1 MMSCHDAPKLRDKLA
16 LPLLRCFCPLFGHR
30 NEKKESLQFLHGR
43 GGKILSRAFFF
54 LIVTLIPFMRAAVFG
69 VRFEGVLEGLCVPEA
84 WCPLCWCKQN
94 FLEEGLS
101 VDVFTEAS
109 LG

>member
-1 MMSCHDAPKLRDKLA
+1 
-16 LPLLRCFCPLFGHR
+16 
-30 NEKKESLQFLHGR
+30 
-43 GGKILSRAFFF
+43 
-54 LIVTLIPFMRAAVFG
+54 MRAAVFG

-101 VDVFTEAS
+101 VHAFMEVS